1 MLIVLFTSKPYHG
14 FSYNQYLFTPKWW
27 ILSCLKLSLPRTG
40 IKTAPHVLSFGF
52 FKLWMAQ
59 KSLSVHD
66 SANISRTG
74 LSSVKVED
82 TIEYFRGVHDQVKHE
97 TTDRNAKYKA
107 FIAGG
112 SLLKSEI
119 WYELCLHLNP
129 CFVADLS
136 F

>member
-1 MLIVLFTSKPYHG
+1 MTQQIFLVLG
-14 FSYNQYLFTPKWW
+14 F
-27 ILSCLKLSLPRTG
+27 
-40 IKTAPHVLSFGF
+40 
-52 FKLWMAQ
+52 
-59 KSLSVHD
+59 
-66 SANISRTG
+66 
-74 LSSVKVED
+74 SSVKVED

-107 FIAGG
+107 FSRRRG

-129 CFVADLS
+129 CLVADLS